1 MIDNAPHFNSE
12 KTMYIENY
20 PGANQF
26 HWKQIVHQ
34 TKRFFLTIT
43 LATALFPQNPAFAI
57 SKDHSHLKQMISCP
71 AEFDEVE
78 CDSFQDGVR
87 NGQLDEMTA
96 IPNPFLEEAQD
107 SAIHAMPYI
116 RGYELIR
123 GRKKK

>member
-1 MIDNAPHFNSE
+1 MLRCLNSE
-12 KTMYIENY
+12 KAMYKEIY
-20 PGANQF
+20 SGVNQF
-26 HWKQIVHQ
+26 SWKKIAHQ
-34 TKRFFLTIT
+34 TKIFFLIIT
-43 LATALFPQNPAFAI
+43 FIIVLFPQNLAF
-57 SKDHSHLKQMISCP
+57 SMTKGHRYPTSTMSCP
-71 AEFDEVE
+71 AGFDEVE

>member
-1 MIDNAPHFNSE
+1 
-12 KTMYIENY
+12 MYKEIY
-20 PGANQF
+20 PRLNQF
-26 HWKQIVHQ
+26 SFKQIVHQ
-34 TKRFFLTIT
+34 NKSSIFMISLMIV
-43 LATALFPQNPAFAI
+43 LFPQVPAFAM
-57 SKDHSHLKQMISCP
+57 SKGTHHSIPMISCP
-71 AEFDEVE
+71 TEFDEVE

-123 GRKKK
+123 GRKRNKSGG

>member
-1 MIDNAPHFNSE
+1 MPMSPQFYSE
-12 KTMYIENY
+12 TTMYKKAY
-20 PGANQF
+20 LKLNQF
-26 HWKQIVHQ
+26 SRKKIAEKN
-34 TKRFFLTIT
+34 KRFFFIILLIVSSV
-43 LATALFPQNPAFAI
+43 PQNHAFAM
-57 SKDHSHLKQMISCP
+57 SKATHHSKPIISCP
-71 AEFDEVE
+71 SEFDEVE